1 MATTEPTIADIFQ
14 PEPRVV
20 SAWFSR
26 TARSLRRF
34 AAKKPLGAVGGIL
47 VLILVF
53 LAIVAPLITGD
64 PETQSASRRLESP
77 SSEFWFGTDEA
88 GRDIYARTI
97 WGARTSLMVG
107 VSATALGLVGGLVFG
122 LTSGY
127 IGGKVDLIIQRV
139 MDSMMAFP
147 PLVLALLIAAMFS
160 RHVFFVVLAIGLV
173 YTPSANRIVRGTV
186 LSIKPEA
193 FIEAARSIGASEFR
207 IAVRHVLPNML
218 APAMILGTAG
228 IGNAILIEAALSFL
242 GLGTPPPDPSWG
254 RELSGTGRQY
264 FEIAPWMAIAPGAAI
279 MVAVLGFN
287 LLGDAIRDV
296 FDPRLRGR
304 S

>member
-1 MATTEPTIADIFQ
+1 MAATGPTLADVF
-14 PEPRVV
+14 PAPRHGLNPL
-20 SAWFSR
+20 APL
-26 TARSLRRF
+26 RSFRHF
-34 AAKKPLGAVGGIL
+34 AARKPLGGLGAVL
-47 VLILVF
+47 VAALVVI
-53 LAIVAPLITGD
+53 AVIAPLITGD
-64 PETQSASRRLESP
+64 AETQSARDRLQAP
-77 SSEFWFGTDEA
+77 SADYWFGTDEA

-97 WGARTSLMVG
+97 MGARTSLLVG
-107 VSATALGLVGGLVFG
+107 VASTALGLIGGLVFG
-122 LTSGY
+122 VTSGFL
-127 IGGKVDLIIQRV
+127 GGKVDLAIQRV

-147 PLVLALLIAAMFS
+147 PLILAMLIAAMFS
-160 RHVFFVVLAIGLV
+160 RDVWFVILAIGLV

-186 LSIKPEA
+186 LSIKHEA
-193 FIEAARSIGASEFR
+193 FIEAARSIGASQFR
-207 IAVRHVLPNML
+207 IGYRHVLPNML

-242 GLGTPPPDPSWG
+242 GLGTPPPEPSWG

-296 FDPRLRGR
+296 VDPRLRGR
-304 S
+304 